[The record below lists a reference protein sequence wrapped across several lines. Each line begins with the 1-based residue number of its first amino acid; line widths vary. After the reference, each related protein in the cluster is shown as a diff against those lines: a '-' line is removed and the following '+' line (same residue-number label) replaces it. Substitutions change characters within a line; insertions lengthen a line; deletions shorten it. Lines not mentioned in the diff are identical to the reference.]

1 MDKRKIILSFI
12 GVLLIVLAAFGA
24 KAIIDSNVKEVPEKS
39 KVVKNVFVETV
50 ENRNVPIVVPA
61 NGNVTALK
69 KLELFSEVQGIFQ
82 RSSKDFRPGQRYK
95 RGQVLL
101 SINSEEYA
109 ASVRSAKSE
118 LFNNITSIMP
128 DLRLDYPDSF
138 QKWQDYL
145 NNFDVNSTV
154 KPLPEPDS
162 DKEKYFITGRGIQS
176 AY

>member
-69 KLELFSEVQGIFQ
+69 KLELFLKYREFFSEAVKILDRGNVIN
-82 RSSKDFRPGQRYK
+82 GGRY
-95 RGQVLL
+95 
-101 SINSEEYA
+101 
-109 ASVRSAKSE
+109 
-118 LFNNITSIMP
+118 F
-128 DLRLDYPDSF
+128 
-138 QKWQDYL
+138 
-145 NNFDVNSTV
+145 
-154 KPLPEPDS
+154 
-162 DKEKYFITGRGIQS
+162 
-176 AY
+176 